1 MKKIKSM
8 IALLVAVLIGINNVS
23 AVTATKNIDAS
34 RCETV
39 YTNYYF
45 FIDANTTDYFN
56 QKKLADIKHTNVAVY
71 HNNAYQ
77 INNFDTTNIGYGQLA
92 ISKTTTTSEDGI
104 TSMSLSDFYRHYLVA
119 MNLNG
124 AYSSLSKN
132 YIAAHDWYR
141 VESTDAVS
149 KGGNTLDLRKYSKQE
164 LMNASL
170 DAFAT
175 FTRHSSVLPT
185 APNPFQLE
193 VEREYFGYLTGMPI
207 KYGAY
212 EWYLQPQV
220 YYIQYCAPKAV
231 EEASTYNIAYKTN
244 TTDVVTNMPQ
254 DITVNGEQDAN
265 IGSEVPVRNGYT
277 FLGWNTEAAATT
289 ADTKYNSGSL
299 YTDRKDLVL
308 YAIWK
313 ANDSTTPS
321 NPNLPENPQTAVTDY
336 LLPFGGIISAAGA
349 GLGLLKKKRT
359 FKQF

>member
-1 MKKIKSM
+1 MNKIKSV
-8 IALLVAVLIGINNVS
+8 IILLVALFASMEGVN
-23 AVTATKNIDAS
+23 AVTSTKNIDAS
-34 RCETV
+34 RCETI

-56 QKKLADIKHTNVAVY
+56 QKKLAEISHTNVAVY
-71 HNNAYQ
+71 YNNAYQ
-77 INNFDTTNIGYGQLA
+77 INNFDASNIGYGQLA

-141 VESTDAVS
+141 VDSDDAVS
-149 KGGNTLDLRKYSKQE
+149 KGANTLDLRKYTKKA
-164 LMNASL
+164 LMDASL

-175 FTRHSSVLPT
+175 FTRQSSVVPT
-185 APNPFQLE
+185 APNPFKLE
-193 VEREYFGYLTGMPI
+193 VERQYFGYLTGMPI
-207 KYGAY
+207 TNGEY

-231 EEASTYNIAYKTN
+231 EEGSTYNIAYKTN
-244 TTDVVTNMPQ
+244 TTDTVTNMPQ
-254 DITVNGEQDAN
+254 DVTINSENDAN

-277 FLGWNTEAAATT
+277 FLGWSTEANATS
-289 ADTKYNSGSL
+289 ADAKYNAGSL

-313 ANDSTTPS
+313 ANDVNTPS

-336 LLPFGGIISAAGA
+336 LLPFGGVIGAAGA
-349 GLGLLKKKRT
+349 GLGLLKKKKT